1 MRLRLGTRASTLAV
15 TQSTHVA
22 DALRALGHEVELVRI
37 TTRGDKM
44 RGSLLALAGLG
55 VFAAELRS
63 ALLDGKCDFAVHSL
77 KDLPVERVPGLVIA
91 AIPEREDPRDAL
103 CARDDLQLMSL
114 PMNARVGTGSP
125 RRIAQLRGL
134 RPDLEYVDIRGN
146 IETRLSR
153 VAPGDLDAVVLAA
166 AGLNR
171 LGLHG
176 RITEL
181 LDILPSP
188 GQGALALECRHGDRQ
203 VREALLA
210 LEDEDTRIAV
220 TAERELLR
228 ALGGGCAA
236 PIGALGA
243 PAMSAGSNESSS
255 RTVGAGQ
262 PSSDLSAG
270 PSRLTSHHARGGED
284 TDAFFHP
291 RSLSARG
298 EDAAFHPRSLSARD
312 EVAGVSKGDRHPD
325 KPHLTGGV
333 FALDGSRH
341 LILSVSLS
349 TPEAAGQWIAQEL
362 VMRGAAEICDI
373 TASRDSRLDEFH
385 DDGLENSQQDILR
398 DIQQDVHAG
407 RDLWPRGHELRNTRI
422 FLPREEGDLSAAI
435 EAAGPQV
442 VCEPLIRRRALTPT
456 GSLEGAD
463 WVAVTS
469 ARTVDTL
476 ADLGWRIPDDARIA
490 AVGRATARALEDA
503 GYTVELVP
511 EGPSSA
517 ADLLEAWPDGSGRV
531 VIPGSD
537 LSSPELVDGL
547 RDKGYDAVALPIYTV
562 DPVVAPS
569 PYLSSG
575 WHHGQFDAVI
585 VTSGSVARAI
595 NDLLGWP
602 SGIRV
607 LAFGHPT
614 AAVLADLDVAAAV
627 SPAQDPASVVRALTD
642 LLTKGQA

>member
-1 MRLRLGTRASTLAV
+1 MKLRLGTRASTLAV

-22 DALRALGHEVELVRI
+22 EALRGLGHEVELVRI
-37 TTRGDKM
+37 TTRGDRM
-44 RGSLLALAGLG
+44 RGSLKALAGLG

-63 ALLDGKCDFAVHSL
+63 ALLDGECDFAVHSL

-103 CARDDLQLMSL
+103 CARDDLRLASL

-125 RRIAQLRGL
+125 RRVAQLRGI

-188 GQGALALECRHGDRQ
+188 GQGALALECRNQDSE
-203 VREALLA
+203 VREALVA
-210 LEDEDTRIAV
+210 LEDADTRVAV

-243 PAMSAGSNESSS
+243 PALSAGSRESSS

-270 PSRLTSHHARGGED
+270 PAS
-284 TDAFFHP
+284 P
-291 RSLSARG
+291 RS
-298 EDAAFHPRSLSARD
+298 
-312 EVAGVSKGDRHPD
+312 GDDRTRD

-333 FALDGSRH
+333 YAMDGTRH
-341 LILSVSLS
+341 LTLSVAIS
-349 TPEAAGQWIAQEL
+349 TPEAAGQWIAQEM
-362 VMRGAAEICDI
+362 VMRGAEQICDI
-373 TASRDSRLDEFH
+373 TAVRESRLAEFH
-385 DDGLENSQQDILR
+385 EDQPETTQENIFR
-398 DIQQDVHAG
+398 DIQQDVFAG
-407 RDLWPRGHELRNTRI
+407 GELWPRGHELRDTRV
-422 FLPREEGDLSAAI
+422 FLPREEGPLSVAI

-442 VCEPLIRRRALTPT
+442 LCEPVIRRRTLSPK
-456 GSLEGAD
+456 GNLDGAD

-469 ARTVDTL
+469 ARTVETL
-476 ADLGWRIPDDARIA
+476 ADLGWRIPEQARIA
-490 AVGRATARALEDA
+490 AVGPATARALVAA
-503 GYTVELVP
+503 GYAVDLVP
-511 EGPSSA
+511 KGPSSA
-517 ADLLEAWPDGSGRV
+517 ADLLDAWPEGSGRV
-531 VIPGSD
+531 IIPGSA
-537 LSSPELVDGL
+537 LSSTELVDGL
-547 RDKGYDAVALPIYTV
+547 RGKGYNAETLPIYTV
-562 DPVVAPS
+562 EPVDAPS
-569 PYLSSG
+569 PQLARA
-575 WHHGQFDAVI
+575 WRAGQIDAVI

-595 NDLLGWP
+595 DDVLGWP
-602 SGIRV
+602 PGIRV
-607 LAFGHPT
+607 LAFGQPT
-614 AAVLADLDVAAAV
+614 AAALADLDVAGAV
-627 SPAQDPASVVRALTD
+627 APSQDPNSIVRALTD

>member
-1 MRLRLGTRASTLAV
+1 MKLRLGTRASTLAV

-22 DALRALGHEVELVRI
+22 EALMALGHEVELVRI

-44 RGSLLALAGLG
+44 RGSLIALAGIG
-55 VFAAELRS
+55 VFAAELRA
-63 ALLDGKCDFAVHSL
+63 ALLDGECDFAVHSL

-91 AIPEREDPRDAL
+91 AVPEREDPRDAL
-103 CARDDLQLMSL
+103 CARDDLRLVEL
-114 PMNARVGTGSP
+114 PLNARVGTGSP
-125 RRIAQLRGL
+125 RRVAQLRGI

-171 LGLHG
+171 LGLEG

-181 LDILPSP
+181 LDLLPSP
-188 GQGALALECRHGDRQ
+188 GQGALALECREDNSE
-203 VREALLA
+203 VLEALAA
-210 LEDEDTRIAV
+210 LEDEDTRTAV

-236 PIGALGA
+236 PIGALGT
-243 PAMSAGSNESSS
+243 PALSSGSHESSTRS
-255 RTVGAGQ
+255 VGAGQ

-270 PSRLTSHHARGGED
+270 PAFSPRED
-284 TDAFFHP
+284 
-291 RSLSARG
+291 G
-298 EDAAFHPRSLSARD
+298 RD
-312 EVAGVSKGDRHPD
+312 PD

-333 FALDGSRH
+333 FAMDGSRN
-341 LILSVSLS
+341 LVLSVSVS

-362 VMRGAAEICDI
+362 VMRGAEEFCDI
-373 TASRDSRLDEFH
+373 TATRESRLDEFH
-385 DDGLENSQQDILR
+385 EEQTENTQDNIFR
-398 DIQQDVHAG
+398 DIQEDVFAG
-407 RDLWPRGHELRNTRI
+407 RGLWPRGHELRYSRV
-422 FLPREEGDLSAAI
+422 FLPREEGILSAAI

-442 VCEPLIRRRALTPT
+442 LCEPLIQRRTLRPT
-456 GSLEGAD
+456 GNLGGAD

-476 ADLGWRIPDDARIA
+476 TELGWRIPGTARIA
-490 AVGRATARALEDA
+490 AVGPATARALESV
-503 GYTVELVP
+503 GYVVDLVP

-517 ADLLEAWPDGSGRV
+517 ADLLQAWPEGSGRV
-531 VIPGSD
+531 IIPGSD
-537 LSSPELVDGL
+537 LSSTELVDGL
-547 RDKGYDAVALPIYTV
+547 RDKGYDAETLPIYTV
-562 DPVVAPS
+562 DPVQAPS
-569 PYLSSG
+569 PHLAG
-575 WHHGQFDAVI
+575 AWNAGQFDAVI

-595 NDLLGWP
+595 NALLGWP

-607 LAFGHPT
+607 LAFGQPT
-614 AAVLADLDVAAAV
+614 AAALADLDVAAAV
-627 SPAQDPASVVRALTD
+627 SPGQDPQSVVRALTD